1 MPNLRV
7 ISGELKSRKIFT
19 QKNHVLRPTPE
30 RIREQLASWLRPHY
44 KNKNCLDLFAGSG
57 SLGIEALSNGA
68 ITCTFVEQ
76 NPEVNRN
83 LIENLKK
90 LDLAEKSN
98 VLRNSAENF
107 VRRAKGERYDIIFFD
122 PPYQKNYYEE
132 FLNKTILNLSKRET
146 IIYIENSSKNTE
158 INNQYLELT
167 KASTVGNVAAHLYR
181 VNIWRLRLLQERQN

>member
-44 KNKNCLDLFAGSG
+44 KYKNCLDLFAGSG

-68 ITCTFVEQ
+68 IKCTFVEQ

-90 LDLAEKSN
+90 LDLDEKSN

-107 VRRAKGERYDIIFFD
+107 VRRARGERYDIIFFD

-146 IIYIENSSKNTE
+146 IIYIENSSKNRE

-167 KASTVGNVAAHLYR
+167 KTSTVGNVAAHLYR
-181 VNIWRLRLLQERQN
+181 VKI

>member
-1 MPNLRV
+1 M
-7 ISGELKSRKIFT
+7 
-19 QKNHVLRPTPE
+19 
-30 RIREQLASWLRPHY
+30 
-44 KNKNCLDLFAGSG
+44 
-57 SLGIEALSNGA
+57 
-68 ITCTFVEQ
+68 
-76 NPEVNRN
+76 
-83 LIENLKK
+83 
-90 LDLAEKSN
+90 AEKSN

-181 VNIWRLRLLQERQN
+181 VNI